1 MDPNILDEFSRRLTA
16 ALPSGLTTLQNDLE
30 KNIRAA
36 ADGVMTKMNL
46 VSRQE
51 FEIQEKVLQRTREKL
66 EMLEKLVADL
76 EKKIGA

>member
-1 MDPNILDEFSRRLTA
+1 MDPKLLDEFSRRLTS
-16 ALPSGLTTLQNDLE
+16 ALPSGITAIQTDLE

-36 ADGVMTKMNL
+36 LDGVMTKMNL

-66 EMLEKLVADL
+66 ETLEKMVAEL
-76 EKKIGA
+76 EKKIGE